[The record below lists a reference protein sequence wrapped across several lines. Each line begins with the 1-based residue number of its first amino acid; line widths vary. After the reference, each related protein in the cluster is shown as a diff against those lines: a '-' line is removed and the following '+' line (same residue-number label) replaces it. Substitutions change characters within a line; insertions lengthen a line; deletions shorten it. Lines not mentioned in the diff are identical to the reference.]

1 MVGFCGY
8 YILIFCLTVEYRW
21 YILIDDMAHFVKLS
35 VLDPGHDDLENT
47 TNRKYNPQL
56 INLDMVINVEQSKV
70 HSLIFTKNNTQH
82 PIRVRESLDEILSVS
97 KGCVKNVLNG

>member
-1 MVGFCGY
+1 MWLLYFD
-8 YILIFCLTVEYRW
+8 ICLTVEYRW
-21 YILIDDMAHFVKLS
+21 YILIGDMAHFVKLS

-47 TNRKYNPQL
+47 TNRKYNSQL